1 MFSVPR
7 PNSRQLACRR
17 VSVAPD
23 SAEVQYF
30 SERRAYGS
38 GIFDVRRPDSVR
50 YIRTR
55 SDIKVRALHRNP
67 GVRPIRRRPTFS
79 IVRSHCRPMCV
90 RMTVSESIALPRAL
104 CAFAP
109 LVPDVR
115 NVRSTAS
122 PASGTA
128 SCSNS
133 SSRRLSSL
141 FWSTVGLPGSAARL
155 PARGNDQRLRTTQ
168 PPPDRPGQSHG
179 PGDADTGPGLHAA

>member
-1 MFSVPR
+1 
-7 PNSRQLACRR
+7 
-17 VSVAPD
+17 VAPD

-79 IVRSHCRPMCV
+79 IVRSQCRPMCV

-141 FWSTVGLPGSAARL
+141 FWSTVGLPGSAARCL
-155 PARGNDQRLRTTQ
+155 REVTINGFEQPSLRQIDQASRTAQ
-168 PPPDRPGQSHG
+168 VML
-179 PGDADTGPGLHAA
+179 TGPGLHAA